1 MFAVRAFRPVLT
13 WVSYNG
19 IVTESLFSA
28 VYAERRAS
36 VAKGLPLVVALSGST
51 DAGNAVSQLEQYLWE
66 RCKPEEIIR
75 FDTDLLLDYRARRP
89 LITFNEDH
97 FTDYSPEELVLSLAR
112 DELGAPFLLLSG
124 FEPDFRWEAFVDAV
138 LLLVHEFEVS
148 LTTWVQA
155 IPMPVPH
162 TRPIVA
168 TVSGTRED
176 LMERSAWKPTTR
188 LPASIVHVLEHRL
201 HGVGEEVVGFAHLV
215 PHYLANN
222 EYPELLTAALDNI
235 MAATGLLFATDEA
248 KERAQDFRA
257 QVDRQIAENDESRE
271 MLVNLEQRFD
281 QYVEAHGER
290 APLLGDE
297 GFMPTADQLAS
308 ELERFLAERQ
318 QGPDSND
325 GPGVQ

>member
-1 MFAVRAFRPVLT
+1 M
-13 WVSYNG
+13 
-19 IVTESLFSA
+19 
-28 VYAERRAS
+28 YAERRAS

-89 LITFNEDH
+89 LITFDEDH
-97 FTDYSPEELVLSLAR
+97 FTDYSPEELTLSLAR

-124 FEPDFRWEAFVDAV
+124 FEPDFRWEAFAEAV

-148 LTTWVQA
+148 ITTWVQA

-188 LPASIVHVLEHRL
+188 LPASIVHLLEYRL

-222 EYPELLTAALDNI
+222 EYPELLTAALDNV

-248 KERAQDFRA
+248 KERAHEFRQ
-257 QVDRQIAENDESRE
+257 QVDRQISENEESRD
-271 MLVNLEQRFD
+271 MLDNLERRFD
-281 QYVEAHGER
+281 QYVEAHGDR
-290 APLLGDE
+290 SSSLLGEE
-297 GFMPTADQLAS
+297 GTMPTADQLAS

-318 QGPDSND
+318 QGPENND
-325 GPGVQ
+325 GPAVQ

>member
-1 MFAVRAFRPVLT
+1 M
-13 WVSYNG
+13 
-19 IVTESLFSA
+19 
-28 VYAERRAS
+28 YAERRAS

-89 LITFNEDH
+89 LITFDEDH
-97 FTDYSPEELVLSLAR
+97 FTDYSPEELTLSLAR

-124 FEPDFRWEAFVDAV
+124 FEPDFRWEAFVEAV

-148 LTTWVQA
+148 ITTWVQA

-188 LPASIVHVLEHRL
+188 LPASIVHLLEYRL

-222 EYPELLTAALDNI
+222 EYPELLTAALDNV

-248 KERAQDFRA
+248 KERAHEFRQ
-257 QVDRQIAENDESRE
+257 QVDRQISENEESRD
-271 MLVNLEQRFD
+271 MLDNLERRFD
-281 QYVEAHGER
+281 QYVEAHGDR
-290 APLLGDE
+290 SSSLLGEE
-297 GFMPTADQLAS
+297 GTMPTADQLAS

-318 QGPDSND
+318 QGPENND
-325 GPGVQ
+325 GPAVQ

>member
-1 MFAVRAFRPVLT
+1 M
-13 WVSYNG
+13 
-19 IVTESLFSA
+19 TETLFSA

-89 LITFNEDH
+89 LITFDEDH
-97 FTDYSPEELVLSLAR
+97 FTDYSPEELTLSLAR

-124 FEPDFRWEAFVDAV
+124 FEPDFRWEAFAEAV

-148 LTTWVQA
+148 ITTWVQA

-188 LPASIVHVLEHRL
+188 LPASIVHLLEYRL

-222 EYPELLTAALDNI
+222 EYPELLTAALDNV

-248 KERAQDFRA
+248 KERAHEFRQ
-257 QVDRQIAENDESRE
+257 QVDRQISENEESRD
-271 MLVNLEQRFD
+271 MLDNLERRFD
-281 QYVEAHGER
+281 QYVEAHGDR
-290 APLLGDE
+290 SSSLLGEE
-297 GFMPTADQLAS
+297 GTMPTADQLAS

-318 QGPDSND
+318 QGPENND
-325 GPGVQ
+325 GPAVQ

>member
-1 MFAVRAFRPVLT
+1 M
-13 WVSYNG
+13 
-19 IVTESLFSA
+19 
-28 VYAERRAS
+28 YAERRAS

-89 LITFNEDH
+89 LITFDEDH
-97 FTDYSPEELVLSLAR
+97 FTDYSPEELTLSLAR

-124 FEPDFRWEAFVDAV
+124 FEPDFRWEAFVEAV

-148 LTTWVQA
+148 ITTWVQA

-188 LPASIVHVLEHRL
+188 LPASIVHLLEYRL

-222 EYPELLTAALDNI
+222 EYPELLTAALDNV

-248 KERAQDFRA
+248 KERAQEFRQ
-257 QVDRQIAENDESRE
+257 QVDRQISENEESRD
-271 MLVNLEQRFD
+271 MLDNLERRFD
-281 QYVEAHGER
+281 QYVEAHGDR
-290 APLLGDE
+290 SSSLLGEE
-297 GFMPTADQLAS
+297 GTMPTADQLAN

-318 QGPDSND
+318 QGPENND
-325 GPGVQ
+325 GPAVQ